1 MSDTSSFESLGLSPA
16 VLAAVK
22 LKGFEEPTPI
32 QALAIPRLLVPGG
45 DLIARARTG
54 TGKTA
59 AFGIPLLETLAKSE
73 GKGILALVLV
83 PTRELA
89 MQVAGEIS
97 SLRSAA
103 RPRIAAI
110 YGGASYG
117 EQFRRLSAGVEI
129 VVGTPGRVL
138 DHMERGSIDISGLE
152 FLVLDEAD
160 EMLDMG
166 FIEDIEKVMSKSPAT
181 KRTVLFSAT
190 MPEGVHRIA
199 KRHLHDHEVVEDSSE
214 AVATELAEQVWV
226 EVREQDRIEAL
237 CRIIDAEEEFFG
249 IVFTATKIEADR
261 VSHDLEGRGYESDVL
276 HGDISQDRRERT
288 LARFRDRLLR
298 VLVATDVAA
307 RGIDI
312 DRLTHVINWSL
323 PHDSESYVHRVGRT
337 GRAGNAGTAVTF
349 VTPDEYRK
357 LFRIRRV
364 GGSAL
369 KKGKVPAVG
378 ELIAARKERLR
389 GRLLARAEKLGEALV
404 PEDQAGATTP
414 ATPTPVDDHAP
425 WLDFADELI
434 ARLPARDAL
443 AAALFEAFG
452 SELDPRRYRDIV
464 DTSVDA
470 AATTRLFIGVGR
482 RDGANPRSLAAL
494 VKKLSGLP
502 DRLVGGIEVYENFS
516 FLTVPFDAAEKVIRA
531 AHGSGGLPPVRLATQ
546 RGGEAAKGGGF
557 AKGEGGARG
566 GYAPAKG
573 PRSYSGG
580 SHYKAGPGA
589 KSPAEGGPRK
599 DKPDW
604 KPRPHAA
611 DSDKPGRP
619 PRSRKPKA

>member
-199 KRHLHDHEVVEDSSE
+199 KRHLHNHEVVEDSSE

-261 VSHDLEGRGYESDVL
+261 VARDLEGRGYESDVL

-364 GGSAL
+364 GGSSL
-369 KKGKVPAVG
+369 KKGKVPAVS
-378 ELIAARKERLR
+378 ELIATRKERLR
-389 GRLLARAEKLGEALV
+389 GRLLARAEKLGEV
-404 PEDQAGATTP
+404 VIPENAS
-414 ATPTPVDDHAP
+414 ATPPAPPPVDEHAP

-470 AATTRLFIGVGR
+470 AATTRLFVGVGR

-494 VKKLSGLP
+494 VKRLSGLP

-531 AHGSGGLPPVRLATQ
+531 AHSSGGLPPVRLATQ
-546 RGGEAAKGGGF
+546 RGGEATKGGGGF
-557 AKGEGGARG
+557 EKGEGAPRS
-566 GYAPAKG
+566 GYGLSKG
-573 PRSYSGG
+573 PRPHAGG
-580 SHYKAGPGA
+580 SHYKGGPGSKGPSEA
-589 KSPAEGGPRK
+589 GPRK

-604 KPRPHAA
+604 KARGHQ
-611 DSDKPGRP
+611 SDAEKPARP
-619 PRSRKPKA
+619 PRPRKPKP